1 MRTSRRGQKPVV
13 ITGGAGFIGINLA
26 HRLLSEGRPVVVFD
40 NLLRKGTEQNLDWLT
55 RRHDAGL
62 EFVHGDVRDPDA
74 VRRVVDQAE
83 QVFHLAA
90 QVAVTTS
97 LDLPE
102 EDFEINA
109 RGTLNVLEAVRSAPE
124 PPGIIFTSTNKVYG
138 AIEDFDLTPTGE
150 RYAPAGALR
159 SIDESR
165 PIAFHSPYGC
175 SKGTADQYVLDYA
188 RSYGIRSVVFR
199 MSCIYGPHQHGNE
212 DQGWIAHFLIR
223 ALKQQPITIFGDG
236 RQVRDVLIVEDLVDA
251 FLLAWKKIDTLAGQ
265 PFNIGGGAGN
275 TTSLLEL
282 LDRIESM
289 TGRRLHVVHSPS
301 RTGDQRY
308 YVTDHGRFTAA
319 TGWQPRVG
327 VEEGLQ
333 RLHDW
338 LLEATKREPVPRR
351 SARPSLRS
359 VDVVAGEVGVR

>member
-1 MRTSRRGQKPVV
+1 MARGGVL

-26 HRLLSEGRPVVVFD
+26 RRLLSEGRPVVVFD
-40 NLLRKGTEQNLDWLT
+40 NLSRKGTERNLDWLS
-55 RRHDAGL
+55 RQFDGRL

-74 VRRVVDQAE
+74 VRRVVHRVD

-97 LDLPE
+97 LALPE

-124 PPGIIFTSTNKVYG
+124 PPGVIFTSTNKVYG
-138 AIEDFDLTPTGE
+138 AIEDFVLAMTGE

-159 SIDESR
+159 AIDETR
-165 PIAFHSPYGC
+165 PLAFHSPYGC

-199 MSCIYGPHQHGNE
+199 MSCIYGPHQHGIE

-223 ALKQQPITIFGDG
+223 ALEGEPITIFGDG
-236 RQVRDVLIVEDLVDA
+236 RQVRDVLFVEDLVDA
-251 FLLAWKKIDTLAGQ
+251 FLLAWEKIDTLAGQ
-265 PFNIGGGAGN
+265 PFNIGGGAGR
-275 TTSLLEL
+275 TASLLEV
-282 LDRIESM
+282 LDRIGSI
-289 TGRRLHVVHSPS
+289 TGRRPEVVHSPW

-308 YVTDHGRFTAA
+308 YVTDHRRFTAA
-319 TGWQPRVG
+319 TGWQPGVG
-327 VEEGLQ
+327 LEEGLQ
-333 RLHDW
+333 RLHGW
-338 LLEATKREPVPRR
+338 LLETTRREPVARRPARPGFR
-351 SARPSLRS
+351 SA
-359 VDVVAGEVGVR
+359 DVVAGEVGVR